1 MERWKLKAI
10 FMKFGLKNSVLNGLI
25 IRREIRGEKVA
36 PLIIFVLEIFLFL
49 EDKVGEKKTR
59 IKFLVSIK
67 KKYV

>member
-25 IRREIRGEKVA
+25 IRGEKVA

-67 KKYV
+67 EKCI